1 MSLCSDQREDGEST
15 SGSSEAKTDRYGFL
29 LVNGDT
35 NNDSDDPCPELVRH
49 REMKWITLMNQWDQV
64 LEKKHS
70 KIKAQ
75 CQKGIPASV
84 RARCWPLLCG
94 AKQRKENNQDLY
106 KTLESSPGQQSWI
119 DVIKR
124 DTDRQFPF
132 HEMFQSKDSHGQ
144 QGLLQVLKAYTQF
157 RPDEGYCQAQGPVA
171 AVLLMNM
178 PIEEAFWCLV
188 QISELY
194 LPGYYSPLLEGVLFD
209 AAILFSV
216 LKRTCPAAYKHMKRQ
231 GVEPLMFATDWL
243 MCLYSRHL
251 PFNTLL
257 RVWDLFFCNGVR
269 VLFQVAVV
277 LVRRCLGEARH
288 RKECD
293 GQMETL
299 ERLRS
304 VRGRVQHEQ
313 ADAFIQ
319 EVCSVPLSLAELQ
332 RLTEKE
338 LEKWRKER
346 PGSTFDPR
354 DRCHGHYIIWE
365 KGKEREKEN
374 VKKERQSG
382 NLSVSVMRS
391 HSSLSPAILRKKWRK
406 RGSKTETEEWEGRG
420 SSKQDSDD
428 EEKRRASVCGVAG
441 ELRAKT
447 HKTPQEFSTNL
458 QKDRNTTPNTARISA
473 AETQNRSE
481 STDHSDTVFEE
492 DENDAAVITVPSHTD
507 SGEYEEETRPPSGS
521 KDDDLQTG
529 NCQQEIEKQHGTE
542 TRQDE
547 EKKVQTPG
555 EDQDEEIQKSQERHE
570 TQQAQ
575 SQPSQLEEEEAARN
589 ILEDETQENRS
600 EQEEEIE
607 NKSCKPEEEVQ
618 LNISTQKEDV
628 NITLQEVEPEVNTD
642 TQEQEIH
649 ICTCEQE
656 LENGM
661 NSKHEEEMQI
671 SSSKQ
676 EEEIV
681 TNSQEQEEIHL
692 VDSEEINTAIGNKQ
706 EKEIKTNRRE
716 QEVEIQEER
725 EIKAKSSEQEV
736 EIQEEREIKANSSE
750 QEVEIQEENEIKA
763 NSSEQEVE
771 IQEENE
777 IKANSSEQ
785 EVEIQEENEIKA
797 NSSEQEVEIQEENEI
812 KANSSEQEVEIQEEN
827 EIKAN
832 SSEQEVEI
840 QEENEIKA
848 NSSEQEVEIQ
858 NEDRPSNS
866 DDEEEKLKKCL
877 VHEDVP
883 RDGQK
888 QQEDSEQTN
897 EVEQSLET
905 GEEMHSNIQTPEDQK
920 DAEEQAPSVQ
930 EEDHVKGELCESVS
944 STDVKRTQQEQEGE
958 TEHSEEME
966 KEARISDAAPGEET
980 EGTVMDEEKR
990 SSNNLTADQEES
1002 ETAAA
1007 SPCVQPEIV
1016 MEHSGDSETPQ
1027 DSNQTQGEN
1036 IDVNKISTSEHGEPD
1051 GTSGSS
1057 NPELPQPD
1065 NEEEESKI
1073 EINIATESNLVKPAL
1088 SGSNPQLR
1096 LRRSSS
1102 SHTYYPT
1109 ILSEDTFRD
1118 PQQCV
1123 KQESCPQTTKAEE
1136 SDIAQPTQ
1144 TQLSKQEE
1152 GLQKPQTQALPKSEK
1167 PKRRGL
1173 FHRLRADTPSKSAI
1187 PKIVIQDFSEG
1198 EEKLSSKERRRR
1210 RRMQERKEKEEE
1222 KERKKL
1228 EKELEK
1234 EKGRE
1239 RKKPQTRGKSF
1250 QVLSRKQDD
1259 DDNDVFSGKSGS
1271 QTVGRK
1277 RNSYSESYF

>member
-1 MSLCSDQREDGEST
+1 MTLLIGAGQMATTVELAPPPQETTRDKTVHPKVMSLRSDQREDGEST

-178 PIEEAFWCLV
+178 PMEEAFWCLV

-354 DRCHGHYIIWE
+354 DRCHGYYTIWE

-374 VKKERQSG
+374 EKKERQSG

-406 RGSKTETEEWEGRG
+406 RGSKTETGDWEGRG

-447 HKTPQEFSTNL
+447 HKTPQEFSTHL
-458 QKDRNTTPNTARISA
+458 QKDRNTTPNTPCTSA

-492 DENDAAVITVPSHTD
+492 DENDAEVITITPHTD

-521 KDDDLQTG
+521 KDDNLQTG
-529 NCQQEIEKQHGTE
+529 NSQQEIEKQHGTE

-555 EDQDEEIQKSQERHE
+555 EDKDEEIPTLQERPE
-570 TQQAQ
+570 TQQEQ
-575 SQPSQLEEEEAARN
+575 SQPSQLEEEEVARN
-589 ILEDETQENRS
+589 ILEEETHENRS
-600 EQEEEIE
+600 KQEEEIE
-607 NKSCKPEEEVQ
+607 NQTCKPEEEVQ
-618 LNISTQKEDV
+618 LNISTQKEDG
-628 NITLQEVEPEVNTD
+628 NITLQEVE
-642 TQEQEIH
+642 
-649 ICTCEQE
+649 
-656 LENGM
+656 LE
-661 NSKHEEEMQI
+661 
-671 SSSKQ
+671 
-676 EEEIV
+676 
-681 TNSQEQEEIHL
+681 
-692 VDSEEINTAIGNKQ
+692 
-706 EKEIKTNRRE
+706 
-716 QEVEIQEER
+716 
-725 EIKAKSSEQEV
+725 
-736 EIQEEREIKANSSE
+736 
-750 QEVEIQEENEIKA
+750 
-763 NSSEQEVE
+763 
-771 IQEENE
+771 
-777 IKANSSEQ
+777 
-785 EVEIQEENEIKA
+785 
-797 NSSEQEVEIQEENEI
+797 
-812 KANSSEQEVEIQEEN
+812 
-827 EIKAN
+827 
-832 SSEQEVEI
+832 
-840 QEENEIKA
+840 
-848 NSSEQEVEIQ
+848 
-858 NEDRPSNS
+858 
-866 DDEEEKLKKCL
+866 
-877 VHEDVP
+877 
-883 RDGQK
+883 
-888 QQEDSEQTN
+888 
-897 EVEQSLET
+897 
-905 GEEMHSNIQTPEDQK
+905 K

-930 EEDHVKGELCESVS
+930 EEDHVKGELCESVCR
-944 STDVKRTQQEQEGE
+944 TDVEKTQQEQEGE

-966 KEARISDAAPGEET
+966 KETRINDATPGEET
-980 EGTVMDEEKR
+980 EGTVMDEEKG

-1002 ETAAA
+1002 ETTAA
-1007 SPCVQPEIV
+1007 SSCVLPEIV
-1016 MEHSGDSETPQ
+1016 MEHSGESETPQ

-1036 IDVNKISTSEHGEPD
+1036 IEVNKICTPEHGEPD
-1051 GTSGSS
+1051 S
-1057 NPELPQPD
+1057 NPEHPQPD
-1065 NEEEESKI
+1065 NKEEEAKI
-1073 EINIATESNLVKPAL
+1073 EINITTESNLVKLAP
-1088 SGSNPQLR
+1088 SGSNPQPQLR

-1102 SHTYYPT
+1102 SHTPYPT
-1109 ILSEDTFRD
+1109 ILSEDTFRN

-1123 KQESCPQTTKAEE
+1123 RQESCPQTTKAEE

-1152 GLQKPQTQALPKSEK
+1152 GHQEPQTQALPKSEK

-1173 FHRLRADTPSKSAI
+1173 FHRLRADTPSKSTI

-1222 KERKKL
+1222 KEKKKL

-1250 QVLSRKQDD
+1250 QVLSRKQEDD
-1259 DDNDVFSGKSGS
+1259 DVFTGKSGS